1 MGQNF
6 LHSIIKKDKGDA
18 SRFFELKVFLK
29 KQ

>member
-1 MGQNF
+1 MEQNF
-6 LHSIIKKDKGDA
+6 LHSIIKKNKEDA